1 MSQTATEIMP
11 RLRCDVSLRN
21 EDGIT
26 AVELAEQLNQ
36 AEVLALLQRQNTKQG
51 AWLHRRLPRYG
62 PQDARQYFGRHR
74 WCRVDGGA
82 TFVLA
87 ASELSRDWGQG
98 MQLKSASMV
107 ASIQATV
114 AGMGNETCSYNITV
128 DEIMGM

>member
-51 AWLHRRLPRYG
+51 LGFTVGY
-62 PQDARQYFGRHR
+62 
-74 WCRVDGGA
+74 RVMDLKTLGNILGGIGG
-82 TFVLA
+82 V
-87 ASELSRDWGQG
+87 ASTAVPLLFSLRPSSVEIGDKVCSL
-98 MQLKSASMV
+98 SASMV